1 MTIDEYLDSVKER
14 LLTDKAVSSL
24 HIIRERVTTMDGHL
38 RARLTLSDDS
48 QIEFSEYVQRSPE
61 GEIRVV
67 TYSYH
72 WANASGNLIQRWDNT
87 PHHPDLA
94 GFPHHIHVGRQD
106 TPFAGQPVSIF
117 AVLDEVTRRLTPP
130 TSPA

>member
-72 WANASGNLIQRWDNT
+72 WADASGNLLRRWDNT

-94 GFPHHIHVGRQD
+94 GFPHHVHVEQEDNVSSGY
-106 TPFAGQPVSIF
+106 PISIF
-117 AVLDEVTRRLTPP
+117 AVLDEVTRRLTLP

>member
-1 MTIDEYLDSVKER
+1 
-14 LLTDKAVSSL
+14 VSSL
-24 HIIRERVTTMDGHL
+24 HVIRERITPLDGHL

-72 WANASGNLIQRWDNT
+72 WTDVSGNLIRRWDNT
-87 PHHPDLA
+87 PHHPDLP
-94 GFPHHIHVGRQD
+94 GFPHHVHVEQEDQVSSSR
-106 TPFAGQPVSIF
+106 PVSIF
-117 AVLDEVTRRLTPP
+117 AVLDEAARRL
-130 TSPA
+130 AG